1 MKTMYTPILLRALW
15 YSIRR
20 DMSYLVSSRR
30 RFRARSYE
38 SLRHISA

>member
-1 MKTMYTPILLRALW
+1 MYTPIVLRALV

-20 DMSYLVSSRR
+20 DLSCLMSPRR
-30 RFRARSYE
+30 RFRTRSYE